1 MINYHVDIVDI
12 EGKRTIRLLQNSC
25 KILCS
30 MIFFHGNLMEFLTSC
45 LWKFCLIYGILAFSD
60 GNSSFEVETLV
71 GDLGQ
76 QHNVLQVCSCQPT

>member
-12 EGKRTIRLLQNSC
+12 IGKRTILLLQNSR

-60 GNSSFEVETLV
+60 EIQDLKVEVLPRRGLRLTSYIC
-71 GDLGQ
+71 
-76 QHNVLQVCSCQPT
+76 VL